1 MRLSYQQ
8 TGQYDERERYPVNVI
23 SLPRCSIAYLRR
35 TGAYGAEN
43 RAVMERL
50 LALAGQAG
58 LPGPETAI
66 LSIAWDDPAHTPPA
80 ACRYDACLVLQKGQ
94 TLPGADVRYGTLS
107 GGRYAVFP
115 IPHTAQAVS
124 EAWQTIDRLLR
135 EAGCIADPSRP
146 TMERYTS
153 VGVRDGQG
161 EFCIP
166 IL

>member
-1 MRLSYQQ
+1 M
-8 TGQYDERERYPVNVI
+8 NVI

-58 LPGPETAI
+58 LLGPEAAI
-66 LSIAWDDPAHTPPA
+66 LSIAWDDPVCTPPA
-80 ACRYDACLVLQKGQ
+80 ACRYDACLVLQEGQ
-94 TLPGADVRYGTLS
+94 TLSGADVRYGTLP

-115 IPHTAQAVS
+115 IPHTEQAVS
-124 EAWQTIDRLLR
+124 EAWLSTGRLLR
-135 EAGCIADPSRP
+135 ETGCTADPGRP
-146 TMERYTS
+146 VMERYTPA
-153 VGVRDGQG
+153 GAQDGIC

-166 IL
+166 VI

>member
-8 TGQYDERERYPVNVI
+8 TGQYDEKERYLMKVI
-23 SLPRCSIAYLRR
+23 SFPRCSIAYLRR

-50 LALAGQAG
+50 LALASQAG
-58 LPGPETAI
+58 LLGPESAI
-66 LSIAWDDPAHTPPA
+66 LSIAWDDPARTPPT
-80 ACRYDACLVLQKGQ
+80 ACRYDAYLVLQEGQ
-94 TLPGADVRYGTLS
+94 TLPGADVRYGSLT

-115 IPHTAQAVS
+115 VPHTEQAIS
-124 EAWQTIDRLLR
+124 EAWHAIDRLLR
-135 EAGCIADPSRP
+135 ENGCTADPDRP
-146 TMERYTS
+146 VMERYTPA
-153 VGVRDGQG
+153 GAQDGIC